1 MKKFIPL
8 FAFTFGIHLSLL
20 AANVSVSVD
29 ENGVIQPQQAR
40 DAIGRAVSATVMI
53 DLAAAKAE
61 ILTNVAGIA
70 VRTMDEA
77 NELLNR
83 RGDFAI
89 MSFTATGVKDA
100 VKTGEV
106 ADEGEIR
113 IVGCDFDDRT
123 DPENVLATLTWQYA
137 LGKFT
142 EPKCIGTANIE
153 TTNVWDRI
161 EMTEPVQIEW
171 GTNVAYRATASIPKS
186 MAEAR
191 FFLRISAKPDA
202 PIDDGQV
209 FDVFSDGTDYTI
221 RFEPSHIYEMR
232 IISGRITK
240 VRLIQ

>member
-1 MKKFIPL
+1 MKKLITIL
-8 FAFTFGIHLSLL
+8 QLQLLTTTLL

-29 ENGVIQPQQAR
+29 EDGVIQPQAAR

-53 DLAAAKAE
+53 DLADAKAE
-61 ILTNVAGIA
+61 VLTNVAGIA
-70 VRTMDEA
+70 VRTMEEA
-77 NELLNR
+77 NDLLNK

-100 VKTGEV
+100 VKQGG
-106 ADEGEIR
+106 ASAAEGEIR
-113 IVGCDFDDRT
+113 IVSCSYDDRT
-123 DPENVLATLTWQYA
+123 DPDNVLAELTWQYA

-142 EPKCIGTANIE
+142 EPKCLGTANIQ
-153 TTNVWDRI
+153 TTNVWDQI
-161 EMTEPVQIEW
+161 AMTAPVQIEW

-186 MAEAR
+186 MADGK

-209 FDVFSDGTDYTI
+209 FDIYSDGTDYTI

-232 IISGRITK
+232 IISGRITNM
-240 VRLIQ
+240 RMIQ

>member
-1 MKKFIPL
+1 MKKLITILQLQLLTATL
-8 FAFTFGIHLSLL
+8 F
-20 AANVSVSVD
+20 AANVTVSVD
-29 ENGVIQPQQAR
+29 EDGVIQPQQAR
-40 DAIGRAVSATVMI
+40 EAIGRAVSATVMI

-70 VRTMDEA
+70 VRTMEEA
-77 NELLNR
+77 NDLLNK

-89 MSFTATGVKDA
+89 MSFTAVGVKDA
-100 VKTGEV
+100 VKQGGAS

-113 IVGCDFDDRT
+113 IVSCSYDDRS
-123 DPENVLATLTWQYA
+123 DPANVLAELTWQYA

-142 EPKCIGTANIE
+142 EPKCLGTANIQ

-161 EMTEPVQIEW
+161 EMTAPVQIEW

-186 MAEAR
+186 MADGK

-209 FDVFSDGTDYTI
+209 FDIFSDGTDYTI
-221 RFEPSHIYEMR
+221 RFEPSHVYEVR
-232 IISGRITK
+232 IISGRWTN

>member
-8 FAFTFGIHLSLL
+8 FAFAFGLHLSLL

-61 ILTNVAGIA
+61 ILTNVARIA
-70 VRTMDEA
+70 VRTMEEA

-113 IVGCDFDDRT
+113 IVGCDFDAWT

-186 MAEAR
+186 MADGR

-209 FDVFSDGTDYTI
+209 FDIFSDGTDYTI